1 MNTYVGDTAALN
13 DPKYFKKSYNYM
25 DDARKAKIDRLRF
38 KKDKILSL
46 GAGMIIQFALFIE
59 GHEGAEIATTPSGK
73 PYVKDVDNLFINVS
87 HSGTKV
93 LCVSGE
99 YPVGCDIEQIG
110 EPSMAVAKRTFS
122 RRELENTI
130 FMDDREFKD
139 YYFKIWTAKESYLK
153 MTGEGLTRPLNEL
166 SIHVPFANQS
176 VEKGK
181 ERATFFDIDCGE
193 GYQGTICVQN
203 ACQGVPI
210 YRYKYML

>member
-1 MNTYVGDTAALN
+1 MNTYVCDTSKLN
-13 DPKYFKKSYNYM
+13 DPEYFQKSYEYM

-46 GAGMIIQFALFIE
+46 GAGLIIQFALFTE
-59 GHEGAEIATTPSGK
+59 GYEGAEVAIAPSGK
-73 PYVKDVDNLFINVS
+73 PYVKDNDKVFFSVS

-93 LCVSGE
+93 LCASGDF
-99 YPVGCDIEQIG
+99 PVGCDIEQIG

-122 RRELENTI
+122 RIELEQTI

-153 MTGEGLTRPLNEL
+153 MTGEGLTRPLNEFTVYL
-166 SIHVPFANQS
+166 PFSNQT

-181 ERATFFDIDCGE
+181 ERATFLDIDCGE
-193 GYQGTICVQN
+193 GYQGTVCVQN
-203 ACQGVPI
+203 PCQGLPI
-210 YRYKYML
+210 YRYKFTL

>member
-1 MNTYVGDTAALN
+1 MNTYVGDTADLN
-13 DPKYFKKSYNYM
+13 DPEYFKKSYNDM

-46 GAGMIIQFALFIE
+46 GAGMLIQFALFIE
-59 GHEGAEIATTPSGK
+59 GHEGAEVAIAPSGK
-73 PYVKDVDNLFINVS
+73 PYVKGIDNLFFNVS

-93 LCVSGE
+93 LCISGE

-122 RRELENTI
+122 KRELENTI

-153 MTGEGLTRPLNEL
+153 LTGEGLTRPLNEL

-181 ERATFFDIDCGE
+181 ERVTFFDIDCGE
-193 GYQGTICVQN
+193 GYQGTVCVQN
-203 ACQGVPI
+203 SCQGVPI
-210 YRYKYML
+210 YRYKLML